1 MENESRT
8 SDYHSDRYRDSFVAA
23 REMAKR
29 VGHIP
34 ESRDDAL
41 TWASQDT
48 HAAQL
53 LRRRY

>member
-8 SDYHSDRYRDSFVAA
+8 SDYHTDRYRDSFVAA

-41 TWASQDT
+41 TWASQDA
-48 HAAQL
+48 HAAEL